1 MRVKYLFYFFPI
13 LVAILAA
20 CTSTS
25 VDLPLAEDQPTFIFF
40 YTDG

>member
-1 MRVKYLFYFFPI
+1 MKYLFYLFPI
-13 LVAILAA
+13 LVAVLAA

-25 VDLPLAEDQPTFIFF
+25 VELPLAADQPTFIFF

>member
-1 MRVKYLFYFFPI
+1 MKYLFFLFPI
-13 LVAILAA
+13 LLTILAA

-25 VDLPLAEDQPTFIFF
+25 VDMPLAEDQPTFIFF